1 MAEIKRASDITF
13 RYISSD
19 QNPADLPTRGLS
31 ANELSDA
38 TLWWHGPRWLEKPEM
53 LWPQWCLPEVTP
65 DIIKETQTDTPIVF
79 YEVAA
84 LAGQTCN
91 DQDERSSVCK
101 IDEKRYSRLRKL
113 LRVTVYCLKCIKQL
127 MWRNLSNEFKR
138 NIEEKYKLL
147 VLVFNLLS
155 NEISISAGDTKL
167 AAMLWVYC
175 IQQRKL
181 SDVVLAIKMKR
192 KH

>member
-1 MAEIKRASDITF
+1 M
-13 RYISSD
+13 
-19 QNPADLPTRGLS
+19 
-31 ANELSDA
+31 
-38 TLWWHGPRWLEKPEM
+38 
-53 LWPQWCLPEVTP
+53 
-65 DIIKETQTDTPIVF
+65 VF

-101 IDEKRYSRLRKL
+101 IDEKRYSRLRKP
-113 LRVTVYCLKCIKQL
+113 LRVTVYYLKFIKQL
-127 MWRNLSNEFKR
+127 IWRNLLNEFKR

-147 VLVFNLLS
+147 VLVFNSLS
-155 NEISISAGDTKL
+155 NEISISAGDIKL

-175 IQQRKL
+175 IQQKKL

-192 KH
+192 NHCLIHQSLIMEMLRKVFKC